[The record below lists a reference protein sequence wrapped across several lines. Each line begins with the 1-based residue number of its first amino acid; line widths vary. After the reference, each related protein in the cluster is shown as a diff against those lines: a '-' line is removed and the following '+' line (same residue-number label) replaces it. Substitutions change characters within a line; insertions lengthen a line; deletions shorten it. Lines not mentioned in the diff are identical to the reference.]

1 MAVAT
6 ARKRKN
12 GPGDEESEVA
22 DAVLEGGQGRTLGEP
37 GRDGPE
43 LGVTAGLLHHRL
55 GDPAGHGGP
64 GIDPAGGD
72 PASLRDCSHLL
83 LHRERLAG
91 ERGLGRADFRC
102 THEAAVGRQP
112 GPRQFLLPHS

>member
-1 MAVAT
+1 VAVAT

-91 ERGLGRADFRC
+91 ERGLDHVECPRRQEPGIGRDQISR
-102 THEAAVGRQP
+102 
-112 GPRQFLLPHS
+112 